1 VTGAPETPSPAA
13 ILYPSAAKQ
22 DTPAAAPGSTG
33 TKPAAASPAPASP
46 STAAAPAKG
55 ATWKA
60 PGSTPATTPAQSAT
74 AAQAPKKPPAEPAA
88 LYVEPL
94 KTMAEAVAAT
104 PIADADAANFDHG
117 DEGKQARE
125 AVRSAFLA
133 AGASKDETAELWGI
147 AVEAARPDARI
158 TTADEAERELRAAW
172 GGNYEARLA
181 SVRGFFKGVAQ
192 RHPDVA
198 DDVRKLNL
206 DNSARFLMALHKA
219 AHRRGR

>member
-1 VTGAPETPSPAA
+1 MTGAPDTPSPAA
-13 ILYPSAAKQ
+13 VLYPSAAKP
-22 DTPAAAPGSTG
+22 DMPAATPGSTAR
-33 TKPAAASPAPASP
+33 KPAATSPAPASP
-46 STAAAPAKG
+46 ATTAQPAKE
-55 ATWKA
+55 AWQA
-60 PGSTPATTPAQSAT
+60 PDSTPHAT
-74 AAQAPKKPPAEPAA
+74 AAQPAAQATEKPHAEPAA

-104 PIADADAANFDHG
+104 PIAEMDAANFDHG

-133 AGASKDETAELWGI
+133 AGASKEETAELWSI
-147 AVEAARPDARI
+147 AVSAARPDARI

-181 SVRGFFKGVAQ
+181 SVRGFFKGVTQ
-192 RHPDVA
+192 KHPTMA
-198 DDVRKLNL
+198 DEVRKLNL